1 MTIYDWELS
10 EPQYEF
16 LENPSKFKAFLSARG
31 AGKTS
36 VGWMQAI
43 RQIIENPGSN
53 GVIVAPSFPIIDDV
67 ILPEMDYW
75 LPRELIIK
83 ENLYKHNIYLEGGS
97 IIRFRSADNIRHIE
111 RMRGLSVSWFWI
123 DECTLTVELLW
134 NVLLGGLRQPG
145 FPLRAWLTGTP
156 KPFSWV
162 KRKFID
168 ELTKIPDS
176 YTITNVAI
184 ETNKALPKDYVESL
198 RAQYKGRFAA
208 QELDGLFVEFE
219 GLIYPDFSETHVLDP
234 NSSRLKPPYG
244 MMFYAI
250 DWGFR
255 NPCAMLAMTMR
266 KKEKITI
273 LEEFYKTHT
282 TDDQLIEIAKAWEER
297 YGKGPFYCDPSQ
309 PDSIAKFRK
318 AGLNAKGAKN
328 AVVPGIK
335 TVTSFLLKENGL
347 RISPFCTNLINELR
361 AYIYSEGTDAPIKLN
376 DHACDTLRY
385 GLHSF
390 PKKKPFFFSTTRNIE
405 SEHGDHGGRMA

>member
-1 MTIYDWELS
+1 MKECNWVLS

-36 VGWMQAI
+36 VGWMQVI
-43 RQIIENPGSN
+43 RQVIENPGGH

-75 LPRELIIK
+75 MPKELIKK

-97 IIRFRSADNIRHIE
+97 VIRFRSADNIRHIE

-134 NVLLGGLRQPG
+134 NVLLGGLRQRG
-145 FPLRAWLTGTP
+145 YPLRAWLTGTP

-168 ELTKIPDS
+168 KHTKVPNSFAMTEIP
-176 YTITNVAI
+176 I
-184 ETNKALPKDYVESL
+184 ETNRALPKDYVDSL

-219 GLIYPDFSETHVLDP
+219 GLVYPDFSENHILTPEAEDL
-234 NSSRLKPPYG
+234 RPPYG
-244 MMFYAI
+244 RLFYGI

-255 NPCAMLAMTMR
+255 NPCAMLAMTIKR
-266 KKEKITI
+266 NGKIVI

-282 TDDQLIEIAKAWEER
+282 TDDQLIEIGKAWKKR

-309 PDSIAKFRK
+309 PDSIVKFRK
-318 AGLNAKGAKN
+318 AGLDAKGAKN

-335 TVTSFLLKENGL
+335 TVTSYMLKEKGL
-347 RISPFCTNLINELR
+347 RISPFCQNLINELR
-361 AYIYSEGTDAPIKLN
+361 TYTYSEGTDAPVKLN
-376 DHACDTLRY
+376 DHACDALRY
-385 GLHSF
+385 GIHSF
-390 PKKKPFFFSTTRNIE
+390 QPIKPFFHSVVRRP
-405 SEHGDHGGRMA
+405 DK

>member
-1 MTIYDWELS
+1 MKECNWVLS

-36 VGWMQAI
+36 VGWMQVI
-43 RQIIENPGSN
+43 KQVIENPGGH

-75 LPRELIIK
+75 MPKELIKK

-97 IIRFRSADNIRHIE
+97 VIRFRSADNIRHIE

-134 NVLLGGLRQPG
+134 NVLLGGLRQRG
-145 FPLRAWLTGTP
+145 YPLRAWLTGTP

-162 KRKFID
+162 KSKFID
-168 ELTKIPDS
+168 EHTRVPNSFAMTEIP
-176 YTITNVAI
+176 I
-184 ETNKALPKDYVESL
+184 ETNRALPKNYVDSL

-219 GLIYPDFSETHVLDP
+219 GLVYPDFSENHI
-234 NSSRLKPPYG
+234 LKPEAADLRPPYG
-244 MMFYAI
+244 RLFYGI

-255 NPCAMLAMTMR
+255 NPCAMLAMTI
-266 KKEKITI
+266 KEKGKIVI

-282 TDDQLIEIAKAWEER
+282 TDDQLIEIAKAWEKR

-309 PDSIAKFRK
+309 PDSIVKFRK
-318 AGLNAKGAKN
+318 AGLDAKGAKN

-335 TVTSFLLKENGL
+335 TVTSYMLKENGL
-347 RISPFCTNLINELR
+347 RISPFCQNLINELR
-361 AYIYSEGTDAPIKLN
+361 TYTYSEGTDAPIKLN
-376 DHACDTLRY
+376 DHACDSARY
-385 GLHSF
+385 AIHSF
-390 PKKKPFFFSTTRNIE
+390 QPIKPFFHSVMRRP
-405 SEHGDHGGRMA
+405 DK